1 MARSID
7 AIQRDI
13 EKNRNQLAQTL
24 DELADRTNPKTLA
37 DDAKTQILEKLND
50 PQVKAVIGVA
60 VAGVVGL
67 IGFSIARGRR
77 RKKEIERVRDLL
89 LNV

>member
-24 DELADRTNPKTLA
+24 DELADRANPKHIA
-37 DDAKTQILEKLND
+37 DDAKTQIMNKLSD
-50 PQVKAVIGVA
+50 PQVQLILGAVA
-60 VAGVVGL
+60 AGVVGL
-67 IGFSIARGRR
+67 IGFSVARGRR